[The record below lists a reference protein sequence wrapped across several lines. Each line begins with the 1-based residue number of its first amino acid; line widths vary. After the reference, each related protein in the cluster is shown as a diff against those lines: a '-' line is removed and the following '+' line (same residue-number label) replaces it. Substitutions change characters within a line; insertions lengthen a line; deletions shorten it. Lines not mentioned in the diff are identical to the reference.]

1 MESIDL
7 DIYVYMV
14 AIQCVGFFSLFTQVL
29 LHLNKEWYSVKEE
42 WALCYYDQSLCRM
55 LFDVKNNNHIERYFR
70 TFKVFTCLRCV
81 AYVCVC
87 MWLYV
92 PYHV

>member
-7 DIYVYMV
+7 DMYVFV
-14 AIQCVGFFSLFTQVL
+14 GAIMCVFFLLFTQVL
-29 LHLNKEWYSVKEE
+29 LYLNKEWYSVKEE

-70 TFKVFTCLRCV
+70 TFKVFT
-81 AYVCVC
+81 AYACSR
-87 MWLYV
+87 
-92 PYHV
+92 

>member
-7 DIYVYMV
+7 DMYVFV
-14 AIQCVGFFSLFTQVL
+14 GAIMCVFFLLFTQVL
-29 LHLNKEWYSVKEE
+29 LYLNKEWYSVKEE

-70 TFKVFTCLRCV
+70 TFKVLT
-81 AYVCVC
+81 AYACSR
-87 MWLYV
+87 
-92 PYHV
+92 